1 MLQLENHNQVNF
13 RLKFQNNRNFDHKQ
27 KRLGITTTEPH
38 FPEYPLILSSEDC
51 PDFLPLLQ
59 E

>member
-1 MLQLENHNQVNF
+1 MENHNQVNF